1 MKQRLSGGIAT
12 AMNVSR
18 GGAASSLRPG
28 EGVTD
33 TGELTRLIA
42 LLHQTE
48 TNATQ
53 RQRDI
58 LVGEF
63 MVSGARVPL
72 SFVAALQSL
81 TRSEAAVL
89 RLLGWGR
96 SNPDIASLLDVN
108 DNTVR
113 THMGNAVAKL
123 NVDGARELIS
133 LAGLLFHPLD

>member
-1 MKQRLSGGIAT
+1 MKQRLSGGIAS
-12 AMNVSR
+12 AMSVAR
-18 GGAASSLRPG
+18 GGAAPSPRPG
-28 EGVTD
+28 EGVGD

-42 LLHQTE
+42 LLQQTE
-48 TNATQ
+48 TTATQ
-53 RQRDI
+53 RQPDI

-63 MVSGARVPL
+63 MVSGTRVPL